1 MKNLVICKKKSNF
14 AALFTNGLSMQKLVL
29 IAEEGER
36 QLIEKYL
43 PETDWEVL
51 VTGVGA
57 LNIIRAL
64 QELPRDTQ
72 LLNIGY
78 CGSANFEVG
87 STVVVTEARLNHP
100 NVTYP
105 EPVLMLED
113 VSEKIVC
120 AGMESQHEP
129 LKAVC
134 YSNTDFVL
142 QSDYKDCVF
151 DMELAYIVAQGFQHV
166 SAIKIVSDN
175 LSLHA
180 YHELTNG
187 VE

>member
-1 MKNLVICKKKSNF
+1 MKYVI
-14 AALFTNGLSMQKLVL
+14 

-43 PETDWEVL
+43 PGCDWPVI

-57 LNIIRAL
+57 INIIRSL
-64 QELPRDTQ
+64 QELPRDAQ

-87 STVVVTEARLNHP
+87 SLVEVSEVRLNHP

-105 EPVLMLED
+105 EPTLLLEE
-113 VSEKIVC
+113 VPVQV
-120 AGMESQHEP
+120 AGEHM
-129 LKAVC
+129 KAVC
-134 YSNTDFVL
+134 FSNCDFVL
-142 QSDYKDCVF
+142 QSDYRDCIF
-151 DMELAYIVAQGFQHV
+151 DMELAFTAALGFKHV
-166 SAIKIVSDN
+166 SAIKVVSDN